1 MPLRAE
7 RKSTLIHVAI
17 VEDDDNYAETIQE
30 YLKKFGKVQQ
40 EQFHGVKIS
49 MMDMKL

>member
-1 MPLRAE
+1 M
-7 RKSTLIHVAI
+7 KSTLIHVAI

-40 EQFHGVKIS
+40 ERFWCQDS